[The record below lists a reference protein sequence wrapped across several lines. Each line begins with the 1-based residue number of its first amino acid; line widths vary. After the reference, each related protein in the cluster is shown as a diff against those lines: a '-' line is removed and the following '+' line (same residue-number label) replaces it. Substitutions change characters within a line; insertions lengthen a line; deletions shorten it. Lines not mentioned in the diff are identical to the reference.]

1 MVLVRRYLRWLRFR
15 TGVREEGVALLSVA
29 IMLAIITITAEDF
42 SFHASVD
49 FASARNARDELR
61 AHYLARSG
69 INLSKLLLKVQ
80 SKVFDANRKLFGD
93 IQISEFAPVIISAF
107 NDEEGAKSLAGLLGV
122 EGSGIKGLGVDRG
135 SFDLEMT
142 SLDGKLNINCGGG
155 PNTGA
160 PRVIRFA
167 AAVAGMLL
175 PDRYNRL
182 FEEPDEDGQYADRAE
197 VLRAIIDWTDFDS
210 QIFGSSAAEDY
221 HYNARDEDAYQIKN
235 QYFDTVDELRLI
247 RGVDD
252 DFMAAF
258 GNELTVYGDCKVNVG
273 LAGASL
279 ITALIIQHAAD
290 PHDPALRWENLALLT
305 QYLVQIRNM
314 MGGFS
319 DQNAFAKAVEDPL
332 GQLGMASLVDGAMGG
347 EGRPNESLASVAGVK
362 LDSKKLAESIAG
374 SGPRR
379 IWRIV
384 ATSQVGRVKKKIS
397 TIWDV
402 KHVSMQASRHQMGP
416 GAFLYWREE

>member
-1 MVLVRRYLRWLRFR
+1 M
-15 TGVREEGVALLSVA
+15 REDGVALLSVA
-29 IMLAIITITAEDF
+29 IMLAVITITAEDF

-80 SKVFDANRKLFGD
+80 SKVFDPNRKMFGD

-135 SFDLEMT
+135 SFDLQME

-160 PRVIRFA
+160 ARVLRFA
-167 AAVAGMLL
+167 AAVAGMIA

-182 FEEPDEDGQYADRAE
+182 FEEPDEAGQYADRAE

-210 QIFGSSAAEDY
+210 QIYGASAAEDY
-221 HYNARDEDAYQIKN
+221 HYNARDDDSYQIKN
-235 QYFDTVDELRLI
+235 HYYDTVDEIRQI

-258 GNELTVYGDCKVNVG
+258 GKELTVYGDCKVNVA
-273 LAGASL
+273 LAGPSL
-279 ITALIIQHAAD
+279 IAALIIQHAAD

-305 QYLVQIRNM
+305 RYLEQIRGM
-314 MGGFS
+314 MGGFT

-347 EGRPNESLASVAGVK
+347 DGRSSESLASVAGVK
-362 LDSKKLAESIAG
+362 LDAKKLKESVAG

-379 IWRIV
+379 TWRII
-384 ATSQVGRVKKKIS
+384 ATSQVGRVRKKI
-397 TIWDV
+397 TTVWDV
-402 KHVSMQASRHQMGP
+402 KHVSMQASRHQTGP